1 MIGAIKKLFEP
12 SKAHKYGLDYTA
24 EAEAMY
30 RRIASDLGLEITKE
44 SGAPVELS
52 MIFPKQR
59 NLRTEVWVCLQNR
72 DELWF
77 VFDGYT
83 CTMFPFEDIKDE
95 FENCLRKA
103 LAGEYRIRKFV
114 RRRDGKV
121 FKSLLQQNM
130 GDHWRTVTRY
140 GKALGLMPTV
150 FYDVKDEFLAAG
162 KEEPFSSSESDQ

>member
-1 MIGAIKKLFEP
+1 MIGAIKKLFER
-12 SKAHKYGLDYTA
+12 SKAHKYLLDHTA

-30 RRIASDLGLEITKE
+30 RRIASDLGLELVKE
-44 SGAPVELS
+44 PDAPVELS
-52 MIFPKQR
+52 MIFPKQEK
-59 NLRTEVWVCLQNR
+59 LRSEVWVCLQNL

-77 VFDGYT
+77 VVDGYT
-83 CTMFPFEDIKDE
+83 CSMFPYEDVKDE
-95 FENCLRKA
+95 FESYLRKA
-103 LAGEYRIRKFV
+103 LTGEFRIRKFV

-140 GKALGLMPTV
+140 GNVLGLMPTL

-162 KEEPFSSSESDQ
+162 TRDPLISSKSDQ